1 MNSTNNNNNIDQPYG
16 NGNFKGTTP
25 ARNLTREN
33 KKKNTNFQEE

>member
-25 ARNLTREN
+25 ARNLAREN